1 MRLLHPFNQYLY
13 LFPSYVALFLIYS
26 PLAISGYYCY
36 GEAAES
42 SIVNTISHGGLRITA
57 EICFLVHLVAAFPIV
72 FNPGAQY
79 FEDLMKIPSSMIIIN
94 FHFFNNIRGQ

>member
-1 MRLLHPFNQYLY
+1 MIF
-13 LFPSYVALFLIYS
+13 FVFTALFLIYT

-36 GEAAES
+36 GEAAGS

-57 EICFLVHLVAAFPIV
+57 EICFLVHLIAAFPIV

-79 FEDLMKIPSSMIIIN
+79 FEDLMKIPSSKDNSFCVSFQIL
-94 FHFFNNIRGQ
+94 